1 MGLLGKIGYADGI
14 RSLGDRHAR
23 RRTRTALSG
32 GSPVLHWTAAG
43 RNHYSPWFHRFGI
56 RLERIRTVDDLETAR
71 RICAS
76 GFQDH

>member
-1 MGLLGKIGYADGI
+1 MLTVSVLLE
-14 RSLGDRHAR
+14 
-23 RRTRTALSG
+23 TAMPDDEREPLYQVDHQG
-32 GSPVLHWTAAG
+32 VLHWTAAG